1 MYKPLGGIE
10 KGRRPEKAALGLS
23 IGFILPSKATGANFY
38 RKTALGGMYKVG
50 ALRI

>member
-1 MYKPLGGIE
+1 LYKPLGGVE
-10 KGRRPEKAALGLS
+10 KGRIPKKVLGLS